1 MGLKTIMKAKYEII
15 SIDGDK
21 NSDEL
26 IAVITAA
33 VAASLN
39 RSTHS
44 LVVRSV
50 KQIHTG
56 SPAWNRA
63 ARLDLTRSW
72 FS

>member
-1 MGLKTIMKAKYEII
+1 MGLELIEQAEYHIV
-15 SIDGDK
+15 SVDD
-21 NSDEL
+21 DEL

-44 LVVRSV
+44 LVVRSI
-50 KQIHTG
+50 KQVPAC

-63 ARLDLTRSW
+63 ARLDLTRTWYS
-72 FS
+72 

>member
-1 MGLKTIMKAKYEII
+1 MGLEPIMQAKYEII
-15 SIDGDK
+15 SMDGDES
-21 NSDEL
+21 SDEL

-50 KQIHTG
+50 KQVPTS